1 MMVRTCRGFAW
12 TAAVAAGMVG
22 WMMSASNLRAQEAQ
36 EFGLGDIALPED
48 DYAENQLT
56 SDTLESL
63 AENQWDLTALPEF
76 DARTRGWVTDAKNQ
90 GVCGSCWAFAAVGT
104 IESRILKE
112 GGPQFDFSEQ
122 QLVSCNSLMYG
133 CCGGSGS
140 SLKFFQNDRP
150 ITEASVPYA
159 EAGTNCPT
167 QRTIPCGSISGVDKP
182 YLLSGFYTVQPNPA
196 AFKMSLLTHGPS
208 YFRYDVYSDFFTHWN
223 TAPAD
228 AIYQNSGGSREGGH
242 AVLLIGWSD
251 SKQAFLLKNSWG
263 KDGGPNDDGTFWM
276 SYSGHANN
284 LNLQMFNVSD
294 LVHPAV
300 DSRIALVSATAVDAA
315 VQTLDADQGGAGFEE
330 STGYLQSL
338 PIAAEEQAQPAD
350 GPDSAPGFGWYNNL
364 RVNGNTTLTDTV
376 GTTKISVY
384 ARDVR
389 WRYAFGSGA
398 VTSPGGNGGSGGSGW
413 RFRNAHR
420 FGIVVYQGNRY
431 WNVTSTSRTQPTV
444 ITGLTN
450 TLPVVVT
457 VNDTNGNYSDNGG
470 SFDLY
475 VRKDN

>member
-22 WMMSASNLRAQEAQ
+22 WMISASNLRAQEAQ

-150 ITEASVPYA
+150 ITETSVPYA

-228 AIYQNSGGSREGGH
+228 AVYQNSGGSREGGH

-276 SYSGHANN
+276 SYSGHAND
-284 LNLQMFNVSD
+284 LHLQMFNVSD

-376 GTTKISVY
+376 RHHQDQRVCEGRPL
-384 ARDVR
+384 ALRL
-389 WRYAFGSGA
+389 
-398 VTSPGGNGGSGGSGW
+398 
-413 RFRNAHR
+413 RFRRGDFSRRQWRERRLRVAFPQRAPVRNRRLPGEPVLERHIHQQNPADGHHRAH
-420 FGIVVYQGNRY
+420 QH
-431 WNVTSTSRTQPTV
+431 PT
-444 ITGLTN
+444 GRRHRQRHKRQLQRQR
-450 TLPVVVT
+450 
-457 VNDTNGNYSDNGG
+457 
-470 SFDLY
+470 
-475 VRKDN
+475 RKL